1 MTSKSGSTAVYKYG
15 IGRFLPTGQLM
26 PWIEFEGD
34 EEETLASA
42 EKWLSEWRAGGGRT
56 GAFGITKQRVG
67 TWTPET

>member
-1 MTSKSGSTAVYKYG
+1 
-15 IGRFLPTGQLM
+15 M